1 MVLYRGWTGGRAAV
15 LLTLVAAALSVGT
28 GVASIAPRAGP
39 PSGPLVVYLPPVV
52 VTAAAFT
59 GTLTGFVL
67 LAAAL
72 GLRRGF
78 RAAWWASVVLLPV
91 TAAQGLLQGHEYSYP
106 LVVVSLAALVLVA
119 VNRRRFD
126 REWDVTTTQ
135 VAAAVSLV
143 GSMVYGTV
151 GAYALRDDH
160 FAGISTVLDAF
171 YFTVVTGS
179 TVGYGDITPTS
190 SLGRLFGMS
199 VLLVSVSSFAVAL
212 GVLLTPAIEARLS
225 KALGRMTQ
233 SELDM
238 LEDHVLVLGYGEL
251 TEPIIRELD
260 DRTQFLIVTPDA
272 TRVSE
277 LAERGFD
284 VLRGDPSDEETLRR
298 ASVDV
303 ARAVVVATND
313 DADDALAVLTA
324 RALRPDVRIVVG
336 ATHDENAKKLKRAG
350 ADTVISPT
358 TIGGHLLVE
367 SALGRDGTESDAEAV
382 ADRILRDEV
391 SPEGDDAGATEPE
404 TGPRDGA
411 DGR

>member
-1 MVLYRGWTGGRAAV
+1 MALDRGWTGGRAAV
-15 LLTLVAAALSVGT
+15 ALTFVAAVLSVGS
-28 GVASIAPRAGP
+28 GIASIATM
-39 PSGPLVVYLPPVV
+39 PSGPLVEYVPPVV
-52 VTAAAFT
+52 ARATAFT

-67 LAAAL
+67 LANAT

-91 TAAQGLLQGHEYSYP
+91 TAAQGLLQGQEYSYP
-106 LVVVSLAALVLVA
+106 LVAVSLAALVLVA

-126 REWDVTTTQ
+126 RAWDVTATQ
-135 VAAAVSLV
+135 VAAVVALV

-151 GAYALRDDH
+151 GAYALRGDH
-160 FAGISTVLDAF
+160 FEGISTVLDAF
-171 YFTVVTGS
+171 YFTIVTGS
-179 TVGYGDITPTS
+179 TVGYGDVTPTS
-190 SLGRLFGMS
+190 PLGRLFGMS

-251 TEPIIRELD
+251 TEPILRELR
-260 DRTQFLIVTPDA
+260 DRTNFLVVTPDA
-272 TRVSE
+272 DRAAE

-284 VLRGDPSDEETLRR
+284 VLRGDGSDEETLHR
-298 ASVDV
+298 ASIDT

-324 RALRPDVRIVVG
+324 RDLRPDVRIVVG
-336 ATHDENAKKLKRAG
+336 ATNDENVKKLKRAG
-350 ADTVISPT
+350 ADSVISPT

-367 SALGRDGTESDAEAV
+367 SALGAEGSESDAEAV
-382 ADRILRDEV
+382 ADRILRDDV
-391 SPEGDDAGATEPE
+391 PPAADADT
-404 TGPRDGA
+404 DA
-411 DGR
+411 DPDPDAHGRE